1 MDVGHKEKVQ
11 RTHLRRARQQ
21 RQAQIFLL
29 GVQRRTANFI
39 LVLGD
44 GGGSRNVF
52 ALSFRIVGTKEQ
64 LRESMYLKLDRHH
77 GSQQEAR
84 SSY

>member
-21 RQAQIFLL
+21 RQAQVFLL
-29 GVQRRTANFI
+29 GEQRRTANFI

-44 GGGSRNVF
+44 GGGRKVF
-52 ALSFRIVGTKEQ
+52 ALLFRIVGTKEQ